1 MFGSILCASLDYNE
15 KRMMLTKK
23 EDAAKHCVIIRFQ
36 HRKQNAINM
45 STPFYFVKNVYL
57 FTFRNLVFNLPR

>member
-1 MFGSILCASLDYNE
+1 MFGNILCASLDYNE

-23 EDAAKHCVIIRFQ
+23 EDAAKYCVIIRFQ
-36 HRKQNAINM
+36 YSKQNPINM